1 MEKLTAVS
9 VRFSYTDKLNN
20 RLTTF
25 DLVCSARHWRNSRQ
39 VKKSISTNSLH
50 LNRCNK
56 RVYLEPN
63 IRNAFS
69 LIWLTCVCIYS
80 GALFSDK
87 INSFGSSEI
96 KCFPKIVK

>member
-39 VKKSISTNSLH
+39 VKKIY
-50 LNRCNK
+50 LNK
-56 RVYLEPN
+56 FAASKPMQ
-63 IRNAFS
+63 
-69 LIWLTCVCIYS
+69 
-80 GALFSDK
+80 
-87 INSFGSSEI
+87 
-96 KCFPKIVK
+96 